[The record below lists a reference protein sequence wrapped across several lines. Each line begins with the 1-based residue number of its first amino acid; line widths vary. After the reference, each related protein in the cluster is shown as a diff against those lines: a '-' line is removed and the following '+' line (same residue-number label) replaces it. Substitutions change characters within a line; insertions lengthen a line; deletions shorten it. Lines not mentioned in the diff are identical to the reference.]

1 MLFISTL
8 LLLYRPLYFRE
19 HLYVKLLRYLTYA
32 LNHDNPIV
40 RKFTNI
46 ALRCAR
52 SPMGANIALLRH
64 LYYVSN
70 DTNLHVNEQTIC
82 NLYKSHNDNEQYATV
97 GVLRDL
103 INCRDG
109 LYDIHYFNYD
119 DITAI
124 IDELCTN

>member
-1 MLFISTL
+1 MAQLGQQKHI
-8 LLLYRPLYFRE
+8 RE
-19 HLYVKLLRYLTYA
+19 HLHVKLLRYLTYA

-46 ALRCAR
+46 ELRCAR
-52 SPMGANIALLRH
+52 SPMEANIALLRH
-64 LYYVSN
+64 VYDVSI
-70 DTNLHVNEQTIC
+70 DTKLQTIC
-82 NLYKSHNDNEQYATV
+82 NFYKFINNEQYATV

-103 INCRDG
+103 INYRDG
-109 LYDIHYFNYD
+109 LYDIHYFTYD

>member
-1 MLFISTL
+1 MRRILRIPYRSYTWL
-8 LLLYRPLYFRE
+8 LAQLGQQKHVRE
-19 HLYVKLLRYLTYA
+19 HLHIKLLRYLTHA

-64 LYYVSN
+64 LYDVSI
-70 DTNLHVNEQTIC
+70 DTKLHVNEQTIC
-82 NLYKSHNDNEQYATV
+82 NVYKFNYNEQYATV
-97 GVLRDL
+97 SVLRDL

-109 LYDIHYFNYD
+109 LYYIH
-119 DITAI
+119 
-124 IDELCTN
+124 